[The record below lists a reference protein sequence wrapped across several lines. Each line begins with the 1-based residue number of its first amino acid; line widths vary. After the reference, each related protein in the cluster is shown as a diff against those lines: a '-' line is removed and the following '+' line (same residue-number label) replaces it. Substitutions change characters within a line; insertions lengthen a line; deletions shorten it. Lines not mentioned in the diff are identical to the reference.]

1 MDEFYASTPES
12 SPEKKSPED
21 PPEVVELPDS
31 LIPDKP
37 TGAMAKSSGSKV
49 GEEEVN
55 AIITFWD
62 LLI

>member
-37 TGAMAKSSGSKV
+37 TGAMAKSSGSK
-49 GEEEVN
+49 GR
-55 AIITFWD
+55 WK
-62 LLI
+62 